1 MQPLRL
7 ALLQVQTH
15 WHDPVSNRALFA
27 PLIESVADRS
37 DLVVLPEMF
46 STGFTMAGAVVAEK
60 MDGATVSWLRRIAQ
74 AGHVTVCGS
83 VVINDNGHIYNR
95 FIWTNGE
102 DLGYY
107 DKRHLFRMSGE
118 HEHYAMGKVRSVFQ
132 VGDWRI
138 CPLVCYD
145 LRFPVWFRNTNDY
158 DALVC
163 VANWPGSRRDA
174 WLTLLRARAIENQVY
189 SAGVNIVGTDG
200 NGVSYTGGTSAYGP
214 DGETLV
220 ERFDKAGIEL
230 ITFDPG
236 QLTRLRESFPV
247 WRDADR
253 FSVDTG
259 ED

>member
-1 MQPLRL
+1 M
-7 ALLQVQTH
+7 
-15 WHDPVSNRALFA
+15 
-27 PLIESVADRS
+27 
-37 DLVVLPEMF
+37 
-46 STGFTMAGAVVAEK
+46 
-60 MDGATVSWLRRIAQ
+60 
-74 AGHVTVCGS
+74 
-83 VVINDNGHIYNR
+83 
-95 FIWTNGE
+95 
-102 DLGYY
+102 
-107 DKRHLFRMSGE
+107 
-118 HEHYAMGKVRSVFQ
+118 
-132 VGDWRI
+132 
-138 CPLVCYD
+138 
-145 LRFPVWFRNTNDY
+145 
-158 DALVC
+158 
-163 VANWPGSRRDA
+163 ANWPGSRRDA

-189 SAGVNIVGTDG
+189 CAGVNIVGTDG